1 MIRARLLL
9 GAITTVAFLVIVWLA
24 FVPREANDLSSAA
37 SAFMQFALVSGLLVL
52 MFGRRRWWVA
62 LGFAV
67 LGASWIEAAQSVWM
81 PPGYALITDTLAG
94 TAGAATGALLTLG
107 ALALARRTNAP
118 SAVVE
123 GVHSNQ
129 QG

>member
-1 MIRARLLL
+1 MVRARLLL
-9 GAITTVAFLVIVWLA
+9 SVLTALVFLVIVWLA
-24 FVPREANDLSSAA
+24 FVPRDANYLSSAT
-37 SAFMQFALVSGLLVL
+37 SAFAQFALVSGLLVL
-52 MFGRRRWWVA
+52 IFGRRRWWVA

-94 TAGAATGALLTLG
+94 TVGAATGALLMLG
-107 ALALARRTNAP
+107 VLVFARRTIAP
-118 SAVVE
+118 SAVAE